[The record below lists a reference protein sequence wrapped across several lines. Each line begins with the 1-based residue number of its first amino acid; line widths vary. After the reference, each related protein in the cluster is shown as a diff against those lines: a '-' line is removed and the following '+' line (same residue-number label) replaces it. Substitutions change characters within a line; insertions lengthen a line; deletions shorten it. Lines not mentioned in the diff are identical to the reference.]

1 MGVSDLIASALG
13 AGLEARVAED
23 TVNGNGGGGGES
35 GGRGSAGVDGRKQ
48 VATIRL
54 GGNRFLPL
62 SWQRVLVPLSMH
74 PPRELDL
81 AWASVAS
88 RSFIDTTRPTS
99 DEQDSIQSA
108 TTAALS
114 MVASAELS
122 HYAGATPTTLPAVSA
137 PAQFSVLAE
146 SPPMLSSPQQPLC
159 ELLAG
164 TILPMDAPGIE
175 TLNLLGST
183 GLLPVDSNHT
193 HADTVGGGPGAGGT
207 GRGGTEEGERT
218 GTRRNR
224 EGDSERLFSSAF
236 LVLLRDGL
244 MSPLCRTTSLL
255 LSGVRGPASSSAP
268 RNVNQND
275 NDSNEGGWLSNMA
288 TGKPSGDGG
297 VGRYRTNAVL
307 GPGDIRSLCYAASA
321 CASLRCLDL
330 AGCDLSGALGAGA
343 VTAAVTC
350 LLAHDDD
357 DGHVGD
363 HSSLPYDSESTPRGG
378 RGKGETDA
386 STGTVVGLS
395 RLSLRACHLG
405 AAGLSAALGA
415 LVSVVLWGDGAH
427 NSHVHHNDNT
437 YHLRKERLRRF
448 PLLLDLSDNR
458 PAASSSQRRDSV
470 STPAAGAEGRGRREE
485 WVSGVVEGEDSALV
499 QITESLRELERSGS
513 ASVMP
518 FCDSRLSSGRCARS

>member
-1 MGVSDLIASALG
+1 MGVSDIIASALG

-23 TVNGNGGGGGES
+23 TVNDNGDGGGETW
-35 GGRGSAGVDGRKQ
+35 GRGSASVDGRKQ

-99 DEQDSIQSA
+99 DEQDSTQSA

-122 HYAGATPTTLPAVSA
+122 YYAEATPTTLPAVSA

-146 SPPMLSSPQQPLC
+146 SPSMLSSPQQPLC

-164 TILPMDAPGIE
+164 TILPMDGPGIE

-183 GLLPVDSNHT
+183 GLLPVDSNDK
-193 HADTVGGGPGAGGT
+193 HAGTVGGGPAEGGT
-207 GRGGTEEGERT
+207 GRGGTEEGERA
-218 GTRRNR
+218 GARRNR
-224 EGDSERLFSSAF
+224 DGDSERLSSSAF

-244 MSPLCRTTSLL
+244 MSPLCRTTNLL
-255 LSGVRGPASSSAP
+255 LSGVRGPASLSAP

-275 NDSNEGGWLSNMA
+275 DDNNEGCGLSTMV

-297 VGRYRTNAVL
+297 VGRCLTIAAL

-330 AGCDLSGALGAGA
+330 AGCDLSGALGARA
-343 VTAAVTC
+343 VAAAVTC

-357 DGHVGD
+357 DGHFGD
-363 HSSLPYDSESTPRGG
+363 HSSLPYDNESTPRGG
-378 RGKGETDA
+378 RGKGQTDGSTA
-386 STGTVVGLS
+386 SVVGLS
-395 RLSLRACHLG
+395 RLNLRACNLG
-405 AAGLSAALGA
+405 ASGLSAALGA
-415 LVSVVLWGDGAH
+415 LVSVVLCGDGPHNNHVH
-427 NSHVHHNDNT
+427 NSGNK

-470 STPAAGAEGRGRREE
+470 NTPSAGEEGRGRREE
-485 WVSGVVEGEDSALV
+485 GASGVVGGEDSALR
-499 QITESLRELERSGS
+499 QITESLCELERSGS
-513 ASVMP
+513 ASVVP
-518 FCDSRLSSGRCARS
+518 FCDSRLSPGRCARS